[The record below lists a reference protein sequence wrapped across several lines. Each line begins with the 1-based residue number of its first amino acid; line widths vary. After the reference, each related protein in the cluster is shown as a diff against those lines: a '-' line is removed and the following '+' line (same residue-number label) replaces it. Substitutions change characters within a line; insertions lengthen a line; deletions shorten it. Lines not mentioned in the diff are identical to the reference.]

1 MSDPIAT
8 PSDLGVYLGTTVD
21 NDRAALMLSLA
32 QDLCETVA
40 SPLPAAAK
48 GTVLSVAAR
57 AFNNVTSAHQ
67 AGIGSAQVSYGAPNS
82 SVGIGGLFLSKTDTK
97 TLRRLAGRTGAFSI
111 DLLAA
116 TVPPTD
122 VPTLTS
128 VTPSGAV
135 AGDIVLVDGYGF
147 TGTTAV
153 IIGGVSVE
161 FFEGDDTRLYA
172 VMPTGTAGDT
182 TVTVTNAVGAS
193 EPLTFTRG

>member
-21 NDRAALMLSLA
+21 QDRATLMLSLA
-32 QDLCETVA
+32 QDLCA
-40 SPLPAAAK
+40 SVITPLPVTAL
-48 GTVLSVAAR
+48 GTVLGVAGR

-67 AGIGSAQVSYGAPNS
+67 AGIGSAQVSYGSPNS
-82 SVGIGGLFLSKTDTK
+82 SVGIGGLYLSKTDVK
-97 TLRRLAGRTGAFSI
+97 TLRRLGGRTGAFSI

-135 AGDIVLVDGYGF
+135 TGDIVLIGGYGF

-153 IIGGVSVE
+153 TIGGVSVE

-172 VMPTGTAGDT
+172 VMPTGTAGET
-182 TVTVTNAVGAS
+182 SATITNAVGAS
-193 EPLTFTRG
+193 EPLTFVRG